1 MPPEM
6 ESTAAPPLRKE
17 STPLRKVVA
26 LLLLVGVIAGWLYF
40 NRLGEPRAPVWD
52 ETYYLTTT
60 ARYHQGLTQFSSH
73 PPLGTMLIAA
83 GDQLSGK
90 NAGADWHAIGAAKAI
105 TREEMPPGFDY
116 AGPRLAP
123 AAAGVIA
130 AVLFALLMVQLTGSV
145 PAAAALSLLVLA
157 DSALL
162 VQFRTA
168 QLDAFQLVFLLAALL
183 SALWA
188 LRRQSRWAYILFG
201 LFVAAAALVR
211 ANGLMMGAL
220 APFMLWP
227 LLQERD
233 WRGLALRILNGL
245 HGAFLAAIV
254 VLAAWIHFTSLPPDV
269 NTPAGRQDMAFVSP
283 QHAYAWKYDAWNLR
297 TALAAASDIQ
307 RFMAHDLAITP
318 HADANGSHPAQWL
331 IGQGLIRYRTDAAGA
346 QPVSIGLVPNL
357 AVWLISLL
365 GVLTSLIPARLKESP
380 LRAMLLAGWIAN
392 MAALQW
398 LDFHRVLYLY
408 HYFIP
413 LLLGHAMAAL
423 EWRHHGLPR
432 RPALILAPLVVAAG
446 VLAWPLATGRMPLGW
461 LIG

>member
-1 MPPEM
+1 
-6 ESTAAPPLRKE
+6 
-17 STPLRKVVA
+17 
-26 LLLLVGVIAGWLYF
+26 
-40 NRLGEPRAPVWD
+40 
-52 ETYYLTTT
+52 
-60 ARYHQGLTQFSSH
+60 
-73 PPLGTMLIAA
+73 MLIAA

-105 TREEMPPGFDY
+105 TLQQMPPGFDY

-145 PAAAALSLLVLA
+145 PASAALSLLVLA

-168 QLDAFQLVFLLAALL
+168 QLDAFQLAFVLAALLAALR
-183 SALWA
+183 ALQ
-188 LRRQSRWAYILFG
+188 RQTTRAYFLFG

-211 ANGLMMGAL
+211 ANGLMLGAL
-220 APFMLWP
+220 ASFMLWP

-233 WRGLALRILNGL
+233 WRGLSLRILNGL
-245 HGAFLAAIV
+245 QGALVAALL
-254 VLAAWIHFTSLPPDV
+254 VLAAWINFSPLPPDTS
-269 NTPAGRQDMAFVSP
+269 TPAGQQDIAFVTGK
-283 QHAYAWKYDAWNLR
+283 HAGALKYDSWSLPA
-297 TALAAASDIQ
+297 AFDAAADIQ

-318 HADANGSHPAQWL
+318 HTDANGSHPAQWL
-331 IGQGLIRYRTDAAGA
+331 IGQGLIRYRTDPVEA
-346 QPVSIGLVPNL
+346 QPLSIGLVPNL

-446 VLAWPLATGRMPLGW
+446 VLAWPLATGQAPLGW